1 MGLNIILKCFGIK
14 WYQKCKNNPKRKER
28 KTKTQNLLKISMS
41 TKNSLLM
48 SEYLDFAFYFNIIL
62 LKILIFNE
70 N

>member
-1 MGLNIILKCFGIK
+1 MDLNIILKCFGIK
-14 WYQKCKNNPKRKER
+14 RYQKCKNNPKLKEC
-28 KTKTQNLLKISMS
+28 KTKTQNLLKISTS

-62 LKILIFNE
+62 LKFPIFNE